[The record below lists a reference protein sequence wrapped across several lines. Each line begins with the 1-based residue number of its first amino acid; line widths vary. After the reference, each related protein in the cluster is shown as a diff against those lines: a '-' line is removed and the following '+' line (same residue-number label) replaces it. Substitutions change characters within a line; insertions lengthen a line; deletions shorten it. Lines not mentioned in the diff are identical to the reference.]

1 MSFMG
6 YYAELFATS
15 LRTTTVNNVTHEAYQ
30 VNGNLKFH
38 ISNFRFAGPL
48 FMGIGTF
55 LAIVACVV
63 VLETRDKVLEMMEE
77 RQWKDYK
84 KKPNFYELIV
94 VEMKKKE
101 IEKYKGMHLSH
112 VLQKIVFHYEKNEH
126 CRWCRNLSQ

>member
-15 LRTTTVNNVTHEAYQ
+15 LKETTVNNITHETHQ
-30 VNGNLKFH
+30 INDNLKFH
-38 ISNFRFAGPL
+38 IGNFRFAGPL

-55 LAIVACVV
+55 LSIVACVV

-84 KKPNFYELIV
+84 KKPSFYELIV
-94 VEMKKKE
+94 VEMKKRE
-101 IEKYKGMHLSH
+101 IEKYKGM
-112 VLQKIVFHYEKNEH
+112 
-126 CRWCRNLSQ
+126 